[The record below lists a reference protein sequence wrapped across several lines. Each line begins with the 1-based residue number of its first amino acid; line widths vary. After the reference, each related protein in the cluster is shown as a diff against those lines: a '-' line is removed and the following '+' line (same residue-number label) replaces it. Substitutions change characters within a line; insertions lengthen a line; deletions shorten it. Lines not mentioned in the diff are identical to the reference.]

1 VMAQMTL
8 GSDPAFPGELATGNP
23 RIGRMLSQLD
33 SAWQEFHASYAGLT
47 DEQML
52 IPGVCGEWS
61 VRDLIAHVTWWDAEA
76 LKHLPLV
83 LEGGRPTRY
92 SVTYGGIDAFNALM
106 TERKADLTLDEVR
119 QEAVETHQRLVAYI
133 VGESAERIL
142 AEPRFR
148 KRLRLDTFGHYP
160 IHTAQI
166 IAWREQHGRL

>member
-1 VMAQMTL
+1 MAQMTL
-8 GSDPAFPGELATGNP
+8 GSDPAFSTGIATGN
-23 RIGRMLSQLD
+23 RRVDRMLGQLD
-33 SAWQEFHASYAGLT
+33 EAWQEFHASYAGLS

-83 LEGGRPTRY
+83 LEGGRPPRY

-106 TERKADLTLDEVR
+106 TERKAHLSLDEVR
-119 QEAVETHQRLVAYI
+119 QQAVETHQQLVDYI
-133 VGESAERIL
+133 VSESPERIL

-160 IHTAQI
+160 IHTDQI
-166 IAWREQHGRL
+166 RAWRDRMGFT